1 MSLIDV
7 RNLSFSYEGSAE
19 TVFENVSFQL
29 DTNWRLGLVG
39 RNGRGKTT
47 LLRLLQGALPC
58 GGQIHADVEFEY
70 FPYAVEDAEAFTV
83 EVIRAAAPGAEDW
96 QIARECSLL
105 DLPEELLWQTFE
117 SLSFGERTKAL
128 LAALFLRD
136 NTFLLIDEPTN
147 HLDAAGRQKLADYLR
162 RKRGFLM
169 VSHDRAFLDGCIDH
183 VLALDRA
190 QITIQRGNFSAWW
203 QEKLQQDQA
212 QLERNEHLKKDAA
225 RLRAAAQRAAA
236 WSGRTEKGKF
246 GANGRDGA
254 AVDRGFVGH
263 RSAKMMQRAKSIQRR
278 RDAALA
284 EKEGLLSNVERTEG
298 LSLWSAEYHSPCLA
312 ELREVSVSYGG
323 RTICEPVS
331 FVLKQ
336 GERIALQGVN
346 GCGKSSLLRLL
357 MGQAVPHSGTVVL
370 SSGVRVS
377 YVGQETDVP
386 VGTLADYARA
396 QGVEE
401 HRFKAILR
409 KMGFSRAQLE
419 RDASCFSTGERR
431 KVLLAASL
439 CQQAHLYLWDEP
451 LNYIDVFSR
460 IQIEELLLEAAPS
473 LLFVEHDTAFVNRV
487 ATGVL
492 LVRR

>member
-136 NTFLLIDEPTN
+136 NAFLLIDEPTN

-212 QLERNEHLKKDAA
+212 QLERNEHLKKMPPGCVLQRSGLPHGAGA
-225 RLRAAAQRAAA
+225 PKRA
-236 WSGRTEKGKF
+236 S
-246 GANGRDGA
+246 
-254 AVDRGFVGH
+254 
-263 RSAKMMQRAKSIQRR
+263 SA
-278 RDAALA
+278 
-284 EKEGLLSNVERTEG
+284 
-298 LSLWSAEYHSPCLA
+298 P
-312 ELREVSVSYGG
+312 
-323 RTICEPVS
+323 
-331 FVLKQ
+331 
-336 GERIALQGVN
+336 
-346 GCGKSSLLRLL
+346 
-357 MGQAVPHSGTVVL
+357 
-370 SSGVRVS
+370 
-377 YVGQETDVP
+377 
-386 VGTLADYARA
+386 
-396 QGVEE
+396 
-401 HRFKAILR
+401 
-409 KMGFSRAQLE
+409 
-419 RDASCFSTGERR
+419 TG
-431 KVLLAASL
+431 
-439 CQQAHLYLWDEP
+439 
-451 LNYIDVFSR
+451 
-460 IQIEELLLEAAPS
+460 
-473 LLFVEHDTAFVNRV
+473 
-487 ATGVL
+487 ATG
-492 LVRR
+492 RR